1 MLGPSKK
8 CYPCSNSRFDKLT
21 INMQK
26 EKSAGAI
33 IFRIEKGK
41 PFYLLL
47 RYPSVK
53 PKKEYWDL
61 PKGHMEKGEQEK
73 DTVVREV
80 REETGLQDIEL
91 FSGFRKE
98 IRYWFQVGE
107 QKISKT
113 VIFYLAKTRQEKV
126 TISSEHLGFQWLG
139 YEDAIKKLTYKNAKR
154 ILEKAHRFIS

>member
-1 MLGPSKK
+1 
-8 CYPCSNSRFDKLT
+8 
-21 INMQK
+21 MQK

-33 IFRIEKGK
+33 IFRLEKRE

-80 REETGLQDIEL
+80 AEETGLHDIE
-91 FSGFRKE
+91 FFTGFRKE
-98 IRYWFQVGE
+98 IRYWFQAND

-113 VIFYLAKTRQEKV
+113 VAFYLAQTKQKNV
-126 TISSEHLGFQWLG
+126 TISSEHLGFLWLG
-139 YEDAIKKLTYKNAKR
+139 YEGAREKLTYENAKQV
-154 ILEKAHRFIS
+154 LKEAHDFLQKEKALL